1 MPNSLIDLRDW
12 TSSEIKKLMDL
23 SFSIENESLQSSVK
37 SKLIGLLFFEASTRT
52 RINFEVAT
60 AREGHQ
66 SFLVSSSLG
75 TSIEKG
81 ETIED
86 TLDNVLAMKPDLVV
100 VRSDENFNQK
110 DYFAHQKIPMIS
122 GGWGK
127 ISHPTQALLDI
138 RCLLKQGLTYEQIKI
153 VIVGDIKHSRVAHS
167 HLTLSEK
174 LGYQV
179 AIVCSDFALPQAPVK
194 RFENLQ
200 QASEWGNVIMSLR
213 YQKER
218 HEKMMTNS
226 DYESFQITGKF
237 LDTWKKQG
245 FLMHPGPINYGVEM
259 TEETRSYTKNLILSQ
274 VESGVWIRR
283 AVIRQLLKDNS

>member
-12 TSSEIKKLMDL
+12 PSSEIKKLMDL
-23 SFSIENESLQSSVK
+23 SFSMEKESARPSID

-52 RINFEVAT
+52 RINFEVA
-60 AREGHQ
+60 ASREGHQ

-86 TLDNVLAMKPDLVV
+86 TLDNVLAMNPDLVV

-110 DYFAHQKIPMIS
+110 KYFENHKIPMIS

-138 RCLLKQGLTYEQIKI
+138 RCLLKQGLTYEQMKI
-153 VIVGDIKHSRVAHS
+153 VIVGDIRHSRVAHS
-167 HLTLSEK
+167 HFVLSEK

-179 AIVCSDFALPQAPVK
+179 AIVCSDFALPQVPVQ
-194 RFENLQ
+194 RLENLE
-200 QASEWGNVIMSLR
+200 QAFDWGNVLMSLR

-218 HEKMMTNS
+218 HEKTVMDV
-226 DYESFQITGKF
+226 DYNSFQITKKY
-237 LDTWKKQG
+237 LDHWKHHG
-245 FLMHPGPINYGVEM
+245 FLMHPGPINYGVEIS
-259 TEETRSYTKNLILSQ
+259 EDTRSYSKNLILSQ
-274 VESGVWIRR
+274 VESGVWMRR
-283 AVIRQLLKDNS
+283 AAIRYLLKDQS